1 MTQRD
6 AGAMTP
12 LLSVRDLSV
21 ALQGGAHHT
30 IVDGISFDVPAC
42 GVLGIVGESGC
53 GKSVTALSILRLG
66 EPVIGPV
73 AGSILFNGE
82 DLLTASRQ
90 RMQQVRG
97 GEISMIFQEPMTS
110 LNPVL
115 TVGFQIAE
123 ALRVHQSLSRRAARA
138 AAIELLSI
146 VGIPLPVSR
155 ASNYPHQMSGGMCQR
170 VMIAIAL
177 ACRPKLLI
185 ADEPTTALDVT
196 IQAQIIDLLR
206 RLQRQ
211 FGMAVIVITH
221 DLALVS
227 DFAETVVVMYAG
239 RVVERGPS
247 TALFAQPRHPYTEK
261 LLDSIPPVDR
271 DVARLATIP
280 GTVPPPWAMPQGC
293 RFMPR
298 CAFVTERCRNDD
310 PVLRELGNDR
320 LAACH
325 YPRPVPVHAATS

>member
-1 MTQRD
+1 M
-6 AGAMTP
+6 
-12 LLSVRDLSV
+12 
-21 ALQGGAHHT
+21 
-30 IVDGISFDVPAC
+30 DGVSFDVPAR

-123 ALRVHQSLSRRAARA
+123 ALRVHQSLGRRAARA

-146 VGIPLPVSR
+146 VGIPLPASR
-155 ASNYPHQMSGGMCQR
+155 VNSYPHQMSGGMCQR
-170 VMIAIAL
+170 VMIAVAL

-196 IQAQIIDLLR
+196 VQAQIIDLLR

-227 DFAETVVVMYAG
+227 DFAETIVVMYAG
-239 RVVERGPS
+239 RVVERGPAA
-247 TALFAQPRHPYTEK
+247 ALFAQPQHPYTEK

-271 DVARLATIP
+271 DVDRLATIP

-293 RFMPR
+293 RFMAR
-298 CAFVTERCRNDD
+298 CAFATERCQNVD
-310 PVLRELGNDR
+310 PVLRPVGDDR

-325 YPRPVPVHAATS
+325 YPRLVPVHAALC

>member
-1 MTQRD
+1 MSV
-6 AGAMTP
+6 
-12 LLSVRDLSV
+12 LLSVRDLSL
-21 ALQGGAHHT
+21 ALRN
-30 IVDGISFDVPAC
+30 DGQVLVEDVSFDVPER

-73 AGSILFNGE
+73 AGSILFSGE
-82 DLLTASRQ
+82 DLLTTSPR

-115 TVGFQIAE
+115 TAGYQIGE
-123 ALRVHQSLSRRAARA
+123 ALRVHQQLGRRAARSA
-138 AAIELLSI
+138 SIELLSI
-146 VGIPLPVSR
+146 VGIPLPDALVDL
-155 ASNYPHQMSGGMCQR
+155 YPHQMSGGMCQR
-170 VMIAIAL
+170 VMIALAL

-196 IQAQIIDLLR
+196 VQAQIIDLLR
-206 RLQRQ
+206 RLQDQ
-211 FGMAVIVITH
+211 FGMAVIIITH

-227 DFAETVVVMYAG
+227 DFAETIVVMYAG
-239 RVVERGPS
+239 RVVEQGRAA
-247 TALFAQPRHPYTEK
+247 ALFAQPLHPYTEK
-261 LLDSIPPVDR
+261 LLDSIPPVDH
-271 DVARLATIP
+271 DVDRLATIP

-293 RFMPR
+293 RFMAR
-298 CAFVTERCRNDD
+298 CGFATDHCRDVD
-310 PVLRELGNDR
+310 PKLRTLGNGR

-325 YPRPVPVHAATS
+325 YPRFAHDHAAVG

>member
-1 MTQRD
+1 MT
-6 AGAMTP
+6 AM
-12 LLSVRDLSV
+12 LLSVRDLSL
-21 ALQGGAHHT
+21 ALRGDGAHTLVEH
-30 IVDGISFDVPAC
+30 VSFDVPER

-66 EPVIGPV
+66 EPVIAPTS
-73 AGSILFNGE
+73 GSIAFNGE
-82 DLLTASRQ
+82 DLLTASPR

-115 TVGFQIAE
+115 TVGFQIGE
-123 ALRVHQSLSRRAARA
+123 ALRVHQRLGRRAARA

-146 VGIPLPVSR
+146 VGIPLPASR
-155 ASNYPHQMSGGMCQR
+155 IDVYPHQMSGGMCQR
-170 VMIAIAL
+170 VMIALAL

-196 IQAQIIDLLR
+196 VQAQIIDLLR
-206 RLQRQ
+206 RLQGQ
-211 FGMAVIVITH
+211 FGMAVIIITH

-227 DFAETVVVMYAG
+227 DFAETIVVMYAG
-239 RVVERGPS
+239 RVVEQGPAA
-247 TALFAQPRHPYTEK
+247 ALFARPLHPYTER

-271 DVARLATIP
+271 DVDRLATIP
-280 GTVPPPWAMPQGC
+280 GTVPPPWAMPPGC
-293 RFMPR
+293 RFMDR
-298 CAFVTERCRNDD
+298 CGFATDRCRDVD
-310 PVLRELGNDR
+310 PVLRTLGDAR

-325 YPRPVPVHAATS
+325 HPRHVRDHATVG

>member
-1 MTQRD
+1 MTNATR
-6 AGAMTP
+6 GAMTP
-12 LLSVRDLSV
+12 LLSVRDLSL
-21 ALQGGAHHT
+21 ALQGGDHT
-30 IVDGISFDVPAC
+30 IVDGVSFDVPAR

-53 GKSVTALSILRLG
+53 GKSVTALSVLRLG

-123 ALRVHQSLSRRAARA
+123 ALRVHQSLGRRAARA

-146 VGIPLPVSR
+146 VGIPLPASR
-155 ASNYPHQMSGGMCQR
+155 VNSYPHQMSGGMCQR
-170 VMIAIAL
+170 VMIAVAL

-196 IQAQIIDLLR
+196 VQAQIIDLLR

-227 DFAETVVVMYAG
+227 DFAETIVVMYAG
-239 RVVERGPS
+239 RVVERGPAA
-247 TALFAQPRHPYTEK
+247 ALFAQPRHPYTEK

-271 DVARLATIP
+271 DVDRLATIP

-293 RFMPR
+293 RFMAR
-298 CAFVTERCRNDD
+298 CAFATERCQNVD
-310 PVLRELGNDR
+310 PVLRPVGDDR

-325 YPRPVPVHAATS
+325 YPRSVHLHAAIS